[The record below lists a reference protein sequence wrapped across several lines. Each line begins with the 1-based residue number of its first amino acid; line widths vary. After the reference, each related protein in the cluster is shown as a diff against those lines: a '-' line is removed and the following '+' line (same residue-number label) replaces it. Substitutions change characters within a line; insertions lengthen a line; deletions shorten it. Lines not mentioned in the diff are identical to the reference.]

1 MLFLESFIKAG
12 SARRCGRG
20 SVISRPGR
28 SQVDPF
34 FDGGNF
40 LCSQLSPDRHL
51 QALVPDGFREEAQT
65 GVTWHNGGAAAAAFE
80 KPLAGNRTPRRE
92 LVRLPAARQAPLP
105 QERAAFLLPEIA
117 KTSGPFL
124 D

>member
-12 SARRCGRG
+12 SACRSGRS

-28 SQVDPF
+28 SQVDPC
-34 FDGGNF
+34 FDGGDF

-80 KPLAGNRTPRRE
+80 KRLAGIDTQRRE
-92 LVRLPAARQAPLP
+92 LLGLSVTRKAMRSK
-105 QERAAFLLPEIA
+105 ERADFILGAIVWN
-117 KTSGPFL
+117 
-124 D
+124 

>member
-12 SARRCGRG
+12 SACRSGRR

-65 GVTWHNGGAAAAAFE
+65 GVAWHNGGAAAAALE
-80 KPLAGNRTPRRE
+80 ERLAGNDTQRRE
-92 LVRLPAARQAPLP
+92 LRRLPVARPALVPQQGAGFPLG
-105 QERAAFLLPEIA
+105 EFGGTRA
-117 KTSGPFL
+117 
-124 D
+124 